1 MNKVLLLD
9 LKQLLQI
16 EIILV
21 AENKKKS
28 STTKDLEINYYSAVP
43 NLLHKRLSRIIYQ
56 SE

>member
-1 MNKVLLLD
+1 MNKVVLLD

-21 AENKKKS
+21 AENKKS

-56 SE
+56 SK